1 MPSKRSS
8 LLQEVFSLS
17 VSISTSITP
26 ATMFKKTELEFFDLL
41 LMIEKGI
48 TREYVMQYIDIQQQI
63 INI

>member
-8 LLQEVFSLS
+8 LLQEGFSLS
-17 VSISTSITP
+17 VSISTLITP
-26 ATMFKKTELEFFDLL
+26 ESMFKKTELEFFDLL

-48 TREYVMQYIDIQQQI
+48 RREYVMQYIDIQQQI

>member
-17 VSISTSITP
+17 VSISTSITL
-26 ATMFKKTELEFFDLL
+26 ASMFKKTELEFFDLL

-48 TREYVMQYIDIQQQI
+48 RREYVMQYIDIQQQI

>member
-8 LLQEVFSLS
+8 LLQEVLSLS
-17 VSISTSITP
+17 VSISASITP
-26 ATMFKKTELEFFDLL
+26 GNMFKKTELEFFDLL

-48 TREYVMQYIDIQQQI
+48 RREYVMQYIDIQQQI

>member
-17 VSISTSITP
+17 VSISASITP
-26 ATMFKKTELEFFDLL
+26 GSMFKKTELEFFDLL
-41 LMIEKGI
+41 LMIKKGI
-48 TREYVMQYIDIQQQI
+48 RREYVMQCIDIQQQI